1 VTDEMDEKRPCAEE
15 KAAET
20 KAKAKAR
27 GPLETDGEDTGFL
40 NKD

>member
-1 VTDEMDEKRPCAEE
+1 VVDEMDGRCPCAEE
-15 KAAET
+15 KAALT

-27 GPLETDGEDTGFL
+27 GPLETDGEDTGFV